1 MKKGGEYVKIKQRKK
16 KGNYLMRKQ
25 AKVIAAMLAVIVTL
39 GVSTVSAEASLINSE
54 PTARALSVTA
64 EPRISIPQ
72 GAYRLNLN
80 VNGRPVLEGRVFN
93 KGGLT
98 YVPMFRFAAWLGS
111 FEQTYNAN
119 TRTARNVGAN
129 LEISA
134 TVGSRY
140 IIANQRYFYTG
151 NEVILHNGEIYVP
164 LSAICKALGASF
176 RFDQS
181 SSTFYV
187 YSGDTRRLQWGSQV
201 YRDDDV
207 YWLARIIS
215 AESKGESLKGKVA
228 VGNVVLNRVRSSAY
242 PNTIYGVIFDKRYG
256 TQFAPV
262 SNGSIYNSPTAESV
276 IAAKICLEGYSL
288 SGEIIYF
295 LNPSASSSSWITK
308 SRPYA
313 FTIGN
318 HAFYK

>member
-25 AKVIAAMLAVIVTL
+25 GKLIAVMLAVIVAL
-39 GVSTVSAEASLINSE
+39 GVSVVSAEASLINSE
-54 PTARALSVTA
+54 QIATAVSTAA

-80 VNGRPVLEGRVFN
+80 VNGRSVLEGRVFN

-111 FEQTYNAN
+111 FEQTYNGS
-119 TRTARNVGAN
+119 TRTARIVGTN
-129 LEISA
+129 LDISA
-134 TVGSRY
+134 TVGKSY

-151 NEVILHNGEIYVP
+151 NEIILHSGEVYVP
-164 LSAICKALGASF
+164 LGAICKALSAGFSYN
-176 RFDQS
+176 QS

-187 YSGDTRRLQWGSQV
+187 SSGDTRRLSWGSQV
-201 YRDDDV
+201 YRDDEV

-215 AESKGESLKGKVA
+215 AESKGESLKGKIA

-256 TQFAPV
+256 IQFAPV
-262 SNGSIYNSPTAESV
+262 SNGSIYNSPTAESIV
-276 IAAKICLEGYSL
+276 AAKICLEGYTL
-288 SGEIIYF
+288 SSDIIYF
-295 LNPSASSSSWITK
+295 LNPQMLNLLLLPYK
-308 SRPYA
+308 SL
-313 FTIGN
+313 
-318 HAFYK
+318 